1 MDGGDGHTASEF
13 ASDTGTRH
21 YVNPLSTEPPR
32 NPLAFK
38 VERAPRDQIS
48 YKDIVSMMKEQVE
61 RIRELEHNIEE
72 MRGADKRDREKDC
85 HRIRNRDEQYQYRGQ
100 RYDDGRSSRG
110 HDRSQEYVYTREPR
124 SEYSHH
130 VQHADSHPSRD
141 QPRHYPSHEEV
152 EDDEMPFSEYIMSV
166 KFPRGF
172 KPPTDMEPY
181 DGSSDP

>member
-72 MRGADKRDREKDC
+72 MRGADKRDWEKDC
-85 HRIRNRDEQYQYRGQ
+85 HRIRNRDEQYQY
-100 RYDDGRSSRG
+100 
-110 HDRSQEYVYTREPR
+110 
-124 SEYSHH
+124 
-130 VQHADSHPSRD
+130 
-141 QPRHYPSHEEV
+141 
-152 EDDEMPFSEYIMSV
+152 
-166 KFPRGF
+166 
-172 KPPTDMEPY
+172 
-181 DGSSDP
+181 